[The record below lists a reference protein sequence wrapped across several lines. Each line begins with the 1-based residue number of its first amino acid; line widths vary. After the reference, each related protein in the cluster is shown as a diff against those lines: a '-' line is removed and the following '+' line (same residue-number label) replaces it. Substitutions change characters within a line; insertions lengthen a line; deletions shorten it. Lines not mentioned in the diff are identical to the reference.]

1 MKTKLTLTAALFIC
15 TLSAHS
21 GGGSSGTTGGG
32 NHIVRMVDLLP
43 ATISFTHMERIDT
56 LFPSYGSGDY
66 QMGLH
71 RIHGIISDD
80 IEAHE
85 RGFYAAY
92 DRSRFGTA
100 TGRDG
105 VVSQFYVLNRL
116 AGAQIEVEGH
126 AAIRHYN
133 PYSDGLDHGHGD
145 DTSETQLI
153 SRGLWGAVVMDGAH
167 LLQRFVRVAATLIS
181 QLNFNDDETVIQAQ
195 LFSRVTTAFH
205 LLSAA
210 GPPPDND
217 AAFNIDGRIAQ
228 TLWYQ
233 VNTEGTEILAMA
245 NLALA
250 NGSCDVAQYQR
261 VLTRLRA
268 WRMGN
273 RAHIRH
279 LEDDVLGKQLAT
291 KENVLASR
299 ALVRDYISDSIAPY
313 CDASATTEQV
323 DRQARLLF
331 EE

>member
-1 MKTKLTLTAALFIC
+1 
-15 TLSAHS
+15 
-21 GGGSSGTTGGG
+21 
-32 NHIVRMVDLLP
+32 
-43 ATISFTHMERIDT
+43 
-56 LFPSYGSGDY
+56 
-66 QMGLH
+66 
-71 RIHGIISDD
+71 
-80 IEAHE
+80 
-85 RGFYAAY
+85 
-92 DRSRFGTA
+92 
-100 TGRDG
+100 
-105 VVSQFYVLNRL
+105 
-116 AGAQIEVEGH
+116 
-126 AAIRHYN
+126 
-133 PYSDGLDHGHGD
+133 
-145 DTSETQLI
+145 
-153 SRGLWGAVVMDGAH
+153 MDGAH